1 MLISNAASHGST
13 PDTQRRTTVLG
24 VAALTLAFASLA
36 PAAQAFTLNSTSGNW
51 SNPNGG
57 NFIEYQT
64 VEQENQVRWGF
75 PAYWVETGG
84 KSGLGFLG
92 VGATELAVGE
102 VFNLGRLRHY
112 NKTIW
117 YGAPG
122 QVDLSLNLDLGGVGV
137 KSFNYAL
144 DIEETPNE
152 VGTCA
157 YASVT
162 ACADRITWT
171 NAIASESFFVD
182 DIEYTLELTGFSAA
196 VGGVLVDEF
205 ISQEGGN
212 SDAFLYAKLT
222 ALNPPAPTPA
232 PQTPAAEAA
241 PEPGS
246 MLAML
251 GALGG
256 GVWLKRKQRAA

>member
-1 MLISNAASHGST
+1 MLISNRPTSHHQ
-13 PDTQRRTTVLG
+13 PLATVLG
-24 VAALTLAFASLA
+24 ATALTLSLANLA
-36 PAAQAFTLNSTSGNW
+36 PAAQAITLNSTTGTW
-51 SNPNGG
+51 SNPDGG
-57 NFIEYQT
+57 AFIEYQT
-64 VEQENQVRWGF
+64 VNQENQIRWGF

-92 VGATELAVGE
+92 TGTTEMEVGE

-122 QVDLSLNLDLGGVGV
+122 QVDLSLNLDFEGVGV

-144 DIEETPNE
+144 DIEETPNQE
-152 VGTCA
+152 GTCA
-157 YASVT
+157 YFSVT

-171 NAIASESFFVD
+171 NAIASESFFLD
-182 DIEYTLELTGFSAA
+182 EIEYTLELIGFSAS
-196 VGGVLVDEF
+196 VGGALVDEF

-222 ALNPPAPTPA
+222 ALNPPASQS
-232 PQTPAAEAA
+232 PQTEAV

-256 GVWLKRKQRAA
+256 GIWLKRKKRA